1 MSRYFFHLRRD
12 GETVSDIE
20 GDEFRDD
27 AAARASAINS
37 VREIAAAQ
45 IKSGQV
51 VTDAFMDVAD
61 ETGNLLFSISFHD
74 VVQNH
79 LKK

>member
-12 GETVSDIE
+12 RETVSDIE
-20 GDEFRDD
+20 GDEFPSDE
-27 AAARASAINS
+27 AARISAVSS
-37 VREIAAAQ
+37 VREMVAAL
-45 IKSGQV
+45 IKNGRV
-51 VTDAFMDVAD
+51 VAD
-61 ETGNLLFSISFHD
+61 EYMDVSDDAGTLLFSVSFHD